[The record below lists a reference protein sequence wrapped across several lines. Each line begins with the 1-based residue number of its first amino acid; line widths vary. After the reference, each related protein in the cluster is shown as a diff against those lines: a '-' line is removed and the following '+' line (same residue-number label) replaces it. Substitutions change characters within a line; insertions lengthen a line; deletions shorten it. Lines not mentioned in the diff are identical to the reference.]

1 MLTATFPF
9 SKEPAMRK
17 ATAAPAPRPS
27 LWAQLLLTASALF
40 AIAAIALLG
49 TTL

>member
-1 MLTATFPF
+1 MRNAT
-9 SKEPAMRK
+9 
-17 ATAAPAPRPS
+17 TAPAPRPA

-40 AIAAIALLG
+40 AIASLVLLG